1 MKKIAVIGT
10 GGTGYSVASELS
22 NRGYEVWLGEAG
34 GEETVEDYAVYD
46 KKMELTGAIKGTAV
60 IHAVTTDLG
69 AVLEGA
75 EHVICCTISN
85 RDERVARA
93 IAPHLM
99 PGANVLLS
107 AGNLGSLIYHRVFQE
122 FKLEN
127 VAVGKPLGTC
137 SPAAG
142 RTNTRCFW
150 ETGIRSKTQRPFRRG
165 IRSAWWKRLRISMS

>member
-93 IAPHLM
+93 IAPHL
-99 PGANVLLS
+99 
-107 AGNLGSLIYHRVFQE
+107 H
-122 FKLEN
+122 
-127 VAVGKPLGTC
+127 
-137 SPAAG
+137 AG
-142 RTNTRCFW
+142 R
-150 ETGIRSKTQRPFRRG
+150 
-165 IRSAWWKRLRISMS
+165 KRAF